1 MIEEERT
8 TADRVWRE
16 TINGDMIM
24 DILIFVVAI
33 VAVVVGAVC
42 GYLWARMRSVAS
54 ETLLHQKEVE
64 AEQTKKELSECRNE
78 VVVLRTENARM
89 EEQLRQQAEERKNLR
104 TESEMVFREIATSIF
119 DEKSKVMRESNRI
132 QLGEILTPF
141 KSDLESL
148 KKTIHDCY
156 TGEVSEVKS
165 LRDSIK
171 DLQDLNNTIGREA
184 KELTLAL
191 KGNSKVQGDWG
202 EMLLKQ
208 LLEKSGLEEGTNY
221 LLQATENED
230 GTKIKGEDGG
240 QLRPD
245 AIFYLPEGKSL
256 IIDSKVSLTSY
267 TDYINASAEEQPA
280 LLAAHLR
287 SVKSHIDELARKEY
301 PKYVKNS
308 ADFVMMFVPNEG
320 AYLAALNADKDLWES
335 AYNRHIV
342 IISPTHLIS
351 VLKLMYQLW
360 MRDKQ
365 TKNALKIAEE
375 TGKLY
380 DKFANFV
387 GDLEEVGRHIDKAS
401 ATYEE
406 AYKKLSTGKGNLLSR
421 VENIRELG
429 VKTSKKLKIEEEEAV

>member
-1 MIEEERT
+1 MKT
-8 TADRVWRE
+8 
-16 TINGDMIM
+16 
-24 DILIFVVAI
+24 VA
-33 VAVVVGAVC
+33 A
-42 GYLWARMRSVAS
+42 
-54 ETLLHQKEVE
+54 ETLLAQKGEE
-64 AEQTKKELSECRNE
+64 NEKIKAELSASRSESAS
-78 VVVLRTENARM
+78 LREENTSLRADNARL

-104 TESEMVFREIATSIF
+104 SESERAFREIATSIF
-119 DEKSKVMRESNRI
+119 DEKSKVMRENNRT

-141 KSDLESL
+141 KSDLENL
-148 KKTIHDCY
+148 KKTINDCY

-221 LLQATENED
+221 VLQATENED
-230 GTKIKGEDGG
+230 GSKIKGEDGG

-245 AIFYLPEGKSL
+245 AVFYLPEGKSL
-256 IIDSKVSLTSY
+256 VIDSKVSLTAY
-267 TDYINASAEEQPA
+267 TDYINASAEEQSA
-280 LLAAHLR
+280 KLSAHLR
-287 SVKSHIDELARKEY
+287 SVKAHIDELARKEY
-301 PKYVKNS
+301 PKYVDNS
-308 ADFVMMFVPNEG
+308 ADFVMMFIPNEG

-335 AYNRHIV
+335 AYRRHIV

-360 MRDKQ
+360 IRDKQ
-365 TKNALKIAEE
+365 TKNALKIADE

-380 DKFANFV
+380 DKFVGFV
-387 GDLEEVGRHIDKAS
+387 SDLEEVGKHIDKAS
-401 ATYEE
+401 AVYEE
-406 AYKKLSTGKGNLLSR
+406 AHKKLSSGKGNLLSR
-421 VENIRELG
+421 VESIKELG
-429 VKTSKKLKIEEEEAV
+429 VKTAKRLKIEEEV

>member
-1 MIEEERT
+1 ME
-8 TADRVWRE
+8 
-16 TINGDMIM
+16 IM
-24 DILIFVVAI
+24 IFVVAV
-33 VAVVVGAVC
+33 VALFVGAVC
-42 GYLWARMRSVAS
+42 GYLWSRTRSVAS
-54 ETLLHQKEVE
+54 ETLLQQKSAE
-64 AEQTKKELSECRNE
+64 AEQSKAELSASRGE
-78 VVVLRTENARM
+78 VVALRTENARLA
-89 EEQLRQQAEERKNLR
+89 EQLRQQAEERKNLR

-119 DEKSKVMRESNRI
+119 DEKSRTMRENNRT

-148 KKTIHDCY
+148 KKIIHDCY

-165 LRDSIK
+165 LRDSINDLK
-171 DLQDLNNTIGREA
+171 DLNTTIGREA
-184 KELTLAL
+184 KELSLAL
-191 KGNSKVQGDWG
+191 RGNSKVQGDWG

-208 LLEKSGLEEGTNY
+208 LLEKSGLEEGVNY
-221 LLQATENED
+221 VLQATENED
-230 GTKIKGEDGG
+230 GTKIKSDEGG

-245 AIFYLPEGKSL
+245 AIFYLPEGKNL
-256 IIDSKVSLTSY
+256 IIDAKVSLTAY
-267 TDYINASAEEQPA
+267 TDYVNASAEEQPA
-280 LLAAHLR
+280 ALAAHLR
-287 SVKSHIDELARKEY
+287 SIKSHIDELARKEY

-320 AYLAALNADKDLWES
+320 AYLAALNADRDLWES

-365 TKNALKIAEE
+365 TKNALKIADE

-387 GDLEEVGRHIDKAS
+387 GDLEEVGRQIDKAS
-401 ATYEE
+401 LTYEE
-406 AYKKLSTGKGNLLSR
+406 AFKKLSTGKGNILSR
-421 VENIRELG
+421 VESIRELG
-429 VKTSKKLKIEEEEAV
+429 VKTAKKLKTEEE

>member
-1 MIEEERT
+1 ME
-8 TADRVWRE
+8 
-16 TINGDMIM
+16 
-24 DILIFVVAI
+24 ILAFVVAV
-33 VAVVVGAVC
+33 VALAVGAVC
-42 GYLWARMRSVAS
+42 GYLWSRTRSVAA
-54 ETLLHQKEVE
+54 ETLLQQKSAE
-64 AEQTKKELSECRNE
+64 AEQTKTELAASRAE
-78 VVVLRTENARM
+78 VVSLRAENARLA
-89 EEQLRQQAEERKNLR
+89 EQLRQQAEERKNLR

-119 DEKSKVMRESNRI
+119 DEKSRTMRENNRT

-165 LRDSIK
+165 LRDSINDLK
-171 DLQDLNNTIGREA
+171 DLNTTIGREA
-184 KELTLAL
+184 KELSLAL
-191 KGNSKVQGDWG
+191 RGNSKVQGDWG

-208 LLEKSGLEEGTNY
+208 LLEKSGLEEGVNY
-221 LLQATENED
+221 VLQATENED
-230 GTKIKGEDGG
+230 GTKIKSDEGG

-245 AIFYLPEGKSL
+245 AIFYLPEGKNL
-256 IIDSKVSLTSY
+256 IIDAKVSLTAY
-267 TDYINASAEEQPA
+267 TDYVNASAEEQPA
-280 LLAAHLR
+280 ALAAHLR
-287 SVKSHIDELARKEY
+287 SIKSHIDELARKEY

-320 AYLAALNADKDLWES
+320 AYLAALNADRDLWES

-365 TKNALKIAEE
+365 TKNALKIADE

-387 GDLEEVGRHIDKAS
+387 GDLEEVGRQIEKAG

-406 AYKKLSTGKGNLLSR
+406 AYKKLSTGRGNILSR
-421 VENIRELG
+421 VESIRELG
-429 VKTSKKLKIEEEEAV
+429 VKTAKKLKTEEE

>member
-1 MIEEERT
+1 MQ
-8 TADRVWRE
+8 
-16 TINGDMIM
+16 TII
-24 DILIFVVAI
+24 IFA
-33 VAVVVGAVC
+33 VAVVALAVGAVC
-42 GYLWARMRSVAS
+42 GYFVARTRSVAA
-54 ETLLHQKEVE
+54 ETLLAQKQQE
-64 AEQTKKELSECRNE
+64 AEQAKSELSVC
-78 VVVLRTENARM
+78 RTENTSLRADNARL

-104 TESEMVFREIATSIF
+104 LESERAFREIATSIF
-119 DEKSKVMRESNRI
+119 DEKSKVMRENNRT

-141 KSDLESL
+141 KSDLENL

-165 LRDSIK
+165 LRDTIK

-208 LLEKSGLEEGTNY
+208 LLEKSGLEEGVNY
-221 LLQATENED
+221 VLQATENED
-230 GTKIKGEDGG
+230 GTKIKGEEGG

-245 AIFYLPEGKSL
+245 AIFHLPEGKSL
-256 IIDSKVSLTSY
+256 IIDSKVSLTAY
-267 TDYINASAEEQPA
+267 ADYVNASVENQPA
-280 LLAAHLR
+280 MLALHLR
-287 SVKSHIDELARKEY
+287 SIKNHVDELARKEY

-320 AYLAALNADKDLWES
+320 AYLAALNADKDLWAN
-335 AYNRHIV
+335 AYDRHVV

-365 TKNALKIAEE
+365 TKNALKIADE

-380 DKFANFV
+380 DKFVGFV
-387 GDLEEVGRHIDKAS
+387 DDLEEVGKHLDKAS
-401 ATYEE
+401 AVYGE
-406 AYKKLSTGKGNLLSR
+406 AHKKLSSGKGNILSR
-421 VENIRELG
+421 VESIKELG
-429 VKTSKKLKIEEEEAV
+429 IKANKRLKIEEE

>member
-1 MIEEERT
+1 MELM
-8 TADRVWRE
+8 A
-16 TINGDMIM
+16 
-24 DILIFVVAI
+24 FVIAI
-33 VAVVVGAVC
+33 VAVVVGALC
-42 GYLWARMRSVAS
+42 GYFGARMKTVAT
-54 ETLLHQKEVE
+54 ETLLAQKSEENEKVK
-64 AEQTKKELSECRNE
+64 AELAASRSESVSLREENTS
-78 VVVLRTENARM
+78 LRTENARLD
-89 EEQLRQQAEERKNLR
+89 EQLRQQAEERKNLR
-104 TESEMVFREIATSIF
+104 AESERAFREIATTIF
-119 DEKSKVMRESNRI
+119 DEKSKAMNENNRT
-132 QLGEILTPF
+132 QLGDILTPF
-141 KSDLESL
+141 KSDLDNL
-148 KKTIHDCY
+148 KKTINDCY
-156 TGEVSEVKS
+156 IGEMSEVKS
-165 LRDSIK
+165 LKEQVK
-171 DLQDLNNTIGREA
+171 DLRDLNDTIGREA

-208 LLEKSGLEEGTNY
+208 LLEKSGLEEGVNY
-221 LLQATENED
+221 VLQATENED
-230 GTKIKGEDGG
+230 GTKIKSEEGG

-256 IIDSKVSLTSY
+256 IIDSKVSLTAY
-267 TDYINASAEEQPA
+267 TDYINASVEEQPA
-280 LLAAHLR
+280 MLAAHVR
-287 SVKSHIDELARKEY
+287 SLKSHIDELARKEY

-365 TKNALKIAEE
+365 TKNALKIADE

-380 DKFANFV
+380 DKFVNFV
-387 GDLEEVGRHIDKAS
+387 GDLEDIGKHLDKAT
-401 ATYEE
+401 AVYDE
-406 AYKKLSTGKGNLLSR
+406 AFKKFSTGRGNILSR

-429 VKTSKKLKIEEEEAV
+429 VTTAKKLKIEAEKDE